1 MLKLATAGPLSFLF
15 LNVLQIVTA
24 VEVNRTIDDTNGD
37 SVTGAKPIYLP
48 RTGGVWAGPECGGCA
63 IQPDPNLAFDRTW
76 TAATYHPQLGLT
88 EIELAFTGEQPY
100 IFV

>member
-48 RTGGVWAGPECGGCA
+48 RVGRP
-63 IQPDPNLAFDRTW
+63 
-76 TAATYHPQLGLT
+76 
-88 EIELAFTGEQPY
+88 
-100 IFV
+100 